1 VNYEVA
7 LSPVVCAAT
16 WLMTVNPVID
26 SAAPARMANIANI
39 VIVLIGRYESS
50 LIYKITIH
58 WWLIDKYPKWETI
71 NRITLENGE
80 LKKQS

>member
-1 VNYEVA
+1 MCKYYISQSNYEVA

-58 WWLIDKYPKWETI
+58 WWL
-71 NRITLENGE
+71 
-80 LKKQS
+80 